1 VTVFPVRQSI
11 IELGPVFD
19 EGQCAGL
26 VEWAERRGLSPWPAD
41 AESPALSRCGVEEAV
56 FAPLWPLLAE
66 AIRRA
71 LRCESLR
78 LVGPPV
84 IDRFKAGQRLPPAAG
99 GGIECG
105 REAEKALGV
114 VAFLGGACAGG
125 EFICYPHDGPV
136 TVAPTVGTA
145 LVFPAFLT
153 CEDAPVR
160 AGRKYVLRAAVA
172 VAGG

>member
-1 VTVFPVRQSI
+1 MPPVRQSI
-11 IELGPVFD
+11 VELGPLFD
-19 EGQCAGL
+19 EEQCTLL
-26 VEWAERRGLSPWPAD
+26 VDWAERRGLSPWPAD
-41 AESPALSRCGVEEAV
+41 SESPALSRCVLEEAM
-56 FAPLWPLLAE
+56 FAALWPRLAE

-71 LRCESLR
+71 LRCKPLR
-78 LVGPPV
+78 LVSPTV

-105 REAEKALGV
+105 REPEKALGV

-136 TVAPTVGTA
+136 TVAPTAGTA
-145 LVFPAFLT
+145 LVYPAFLT

-160 AGRKYVLRAAVA
+160 AGRKYVLRAAI
-172 VAGG
+172 AGAEG